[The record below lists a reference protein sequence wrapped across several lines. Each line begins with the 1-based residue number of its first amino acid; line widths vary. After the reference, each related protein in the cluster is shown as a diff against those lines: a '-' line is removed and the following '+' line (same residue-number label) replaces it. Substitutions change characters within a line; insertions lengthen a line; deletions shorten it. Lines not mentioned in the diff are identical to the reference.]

1 MAMAASETYIRSKR
15 SEFSATR
22 IMWPRPDCALI
33 ISAANMTMKE
43 SASETRRLAKI
54 IGAALG
60 STTRRKTCAG
70 VAPMLSAD
78 QTRMVRVCRT
88 PV

>member
-1 MAMAASETYIRSKR
+1 
-15 SEFSATR
+15 
-22 IMWPRPDCALI
+22 
-33 ISAANMTMKE
+33 MTMKD

-70 VAPMLSAD
+70 SAPMLSAD
-78 QTRMVRVCRT
+78 QTRIVRVWRT